1 MAQLKRVQ
9 NIRVEKNSNEK
20 QEGNNELRKNHT
32 KGYRKGYVIRVLH
45 FGSAMDNIYLIIMM
59 ETEVET
65 PSGPIDNPDTSASE
79 LSFVSTETGK
89 WVPPISLTFAQ
100 ALARFERPSYTEISF
115 SYKECFSGCWEC
127 F

>member
-9 NIRVEKNSNEK
+9 NTRVERNSNEK

-79 LSFVSTETGK
+79 LSI
-89 WVPPISLTFAQ
+89 ISRNWKVGPSCTFQVARLLWWRLTMG
-100 ALARFERPSYTEISF
+100 LF
-115 SYKECFSGCWEC
+115 SQGCCEEVWDILC
-127 F
+127 LP

>member
-32 KGYRKGYVIRVLH
+32 KGYRKGYVIRVLQI
-45 FGSAMDNIYLIIMM
+45 GSAMDNIYLIIMM
-59 ETEVET
+59 ETEAET

-89 WVPPISLTFAQ
+89 WVPLKFAQ

-115 SYKECFSGCWEC
+115 SYKECFSGCW
-127 F
+127 